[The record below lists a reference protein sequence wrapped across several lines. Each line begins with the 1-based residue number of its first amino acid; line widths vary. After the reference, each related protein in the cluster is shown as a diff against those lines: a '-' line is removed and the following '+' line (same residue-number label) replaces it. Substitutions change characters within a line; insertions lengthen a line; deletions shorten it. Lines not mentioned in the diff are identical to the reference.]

1 MSPERRAPGTDRRR
15 LEECLELAARARGA
29 TSPNPM
35 VGSLVV
41 RDGAVVGRGYHRS
54 PGTEHAERLALAE
67 AGEAARGAT
76 LYSNVEPCCH
86 HGRTPPCVDAIV
98 EAGIA
103 RVVACMADPDPR
115 VDGRGFDRLRQA
127 GITVDVGEHA
137 GPAAELNEAYVCFK
151 TRGTPLVLGKAA
163 LSLDGRMATRERHSQ
178 WITGEEARHRAHELR
193 GASDAVLVG
202 IGTVL
207 ADDPR
212 LTARE
217 VEGAGP
223 RFRVVLDSRLRTP
236 PDARLLG
243 ETRGQV
249 LILAVAG
256 ASGKDRDR
264 LEDAGAEVVE
274 LDPGDDGRVP
284 WAAALA
290 ELAGR
295 NVMQLMV
302 EGGSGV
308 LTSAL
313 EADII
318 HRLALFYAPV
328 LIGGAASLPL
338 WSGEGVSD
346 LGAAPRLDRVRQYRL
361 GDDWAVEGY
370 LHSPGPISR

>member
-1 MSPERRAPGTDRRR
+1 MRPGRATTTDTAR

-86 HGRTPPCVDAIV
+86 HGRTPPCVDSIV

-103 RVVACMADPDPR
+103 RVVACMGDPDPR
-115 VDGRGFDRLRQA
+115 VDGRGFERLRQA
-127 GITVDVGEHA
+127 GVEVDVGQLEER
-137 GPAAELNEAYVCFK
+137 AAELNEAYLCFK
-151 TRGTPLVLGKAA
+151 VRGTPLVLGKAA
-163 LSLDGRMATRERHSQ
+163 LSLDGRMATRERDSQ
-178 WITGEEARHRAHELR
+178 WITGEEARRRAHRLR
-193 GASDAVLVG
+193 AGSDAVLVG
-202 IGTVL
+202 VGTVL

-212 LTARE
+212 LTARG
-217 VEGAGP
+217 VDGAGP

-236 PDARLLG
+236 PGARLFR
-243 ETRGQV
+243 EERGRV
-249 LILAVAG
+249 LLLATGQAREG
-256 ASGKDRDR
+256 ARAE
-264 LEDAGAEVVE
+264 LEGAGAEVVE
-274 LDPGDDGRVP
+274 LDADGEGRVA
-284 WAAALA
+284 WHAVLEALA
-290 ELAGR
+290 R
-295 NVMQLMV
+295 RDVMQLMV
-302 EGGSGV
+302 EGGSAV
-308 LTSAL
+308 LTSAF

-318 HRLALFYAPV
+318 DKLHLFYAPV

-338 WSGEGVSD
+338 WGGEGVSD
-346 LGAAPRLDRVRQYRL
+346 LGAAPRLHRVREHRL

-370 LHSPGPISR
+370 LHPPRPISR